1 MVTACKGSPPDNTH
15 KVCVNLAGGYRNGME
30 LILTGLDIEEK
41 AEIFVTALFD
51 LLGGKDQFD
60 EVTIDLHR
68 TDKSDPETHE
78 EAMAMLRIDL
88 SQKTQI

>member
-1 MVTACKGSPPDNTH
+1 
-15 KVCVNLAGGYRNGME
+15 ME

-68 TDKSDPETHE
+68 TD
-78 EAMAMLRIDL
+78 
-88 SQKTQI
+88 

>member
-1 MVTACKGSPPDNTH
+1 MP
-15 KVCVNLAGGYRNGME
+15 
-30 LILTGLDIEEK
+30 
-41 AEIFVTALFD
+41 D

-88 SQKTQI
+88 KSKDPNLEASFRQQKSLNWPWRITQDFLKATTRSRQSIHSLLANPD